1 MLKEVIAT
9 LILIALWLTVIAI
22 CLFTMFLMVSIGI
35 NLWSEY
41 VIKVR
46 LKAELLKKE
55 IDRVRDGRL

>member
-22 CLFTMFLMVSIGI
+22 CLFTIFLMISVGI

-41 VIKVR
+41 VIKIKLR
-46 LKAELLKKE
+46 AELIKRELWNK
-55 IDRVRDGRL
+55 

>member
-1 MLKEVIAT
+1 MLKDVIAT

-22 CLFTMFLMVSIGI
+22 CLFTIFLMVTIGI

-55 IDRVRDGRL
+55 IDRWKK

>member
-22 CLFTMFLMVSIGI
+22 CLFTIFLMVSIGI

-55 IDRVRDGRL
+55 INRWKK

>member
-22 CLFTMFLMVSIGI
+22 CLFTIFLMITIGI

-55 IDRVRDGRL
+55 IDKWKK

>member
-1 MLKEVIAT
+1 MLKDVIAT

-22 CLFTMFLMVSIGI
+22 CLFTIFLMITIGI

-55 IDRVRDGRL
+55 IDRWKK